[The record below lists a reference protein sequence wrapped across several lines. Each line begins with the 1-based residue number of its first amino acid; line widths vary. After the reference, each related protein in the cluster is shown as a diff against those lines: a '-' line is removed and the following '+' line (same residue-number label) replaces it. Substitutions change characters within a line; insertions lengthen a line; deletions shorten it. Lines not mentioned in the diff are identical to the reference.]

1 MAVIDFRGGE
11 PVYIQLKER
20 LRGYIISGVFKPDE
34 RMPSVRELA
43 SGLSVNPNTIQRA
56 YRELEEEGY
65 IYTVSGRGSF
75 ASGSEQVI
83 KKRCDELKTVFSRT
97 VKELAFLGIAQ
108 EELIS
113 AIKEEYADDRG

>member
-75 ASGSEQVI
+75 AASGEQVF
-83 KKRCDELKTVFSRT
+83 KKRCDELKATFSQT
-97 VKELAFLGIAQ
+97 VKELAFLGVTK
-108 EELIS
+108 EELITTV
-113 AIKEEYADDRG
+113 KEAYADDRG

>member
-20 LRGYIISGVFKPDE
+20 LRDYIISGVFKPDE

-56 YRELEEEGY
+56 YRELEEGGY

-75 ASGSEQVI
+75 AASGEQVY
-83 KKRCDELKTVFSRT
+83 KKRCDELKNALAQT
-97 VKELAFLGIAQ
+97 VKELAFLGIGEQ
-108 EELIS
+108 ELIS
-113 AIKEEYADDRG
+113 MIKEEYASDRG

>member
-11 PVYIQLKER
+11 PVYIQLKDR

-75 ASGSEQVI
+75 AASGEQVYQ
-83 KKRCDELKTVFSRT
+83 KRCDELKSALRQT
-97 VKELAFLGIAQ
+97 VKELAFLGLSRD
-108 EELIS
+108 ELIS
-113 AIKEEYADDRG
+113 MVKEEYTDDRG

>member
-75 ASGSEQVI
+75 AASGEQVF
-83 KKRCDELKTVFSRT
+83 KKRCDELKSTLTQT
-97 VKELAFLGIAQ
+97 VKELAFLGVAAD
-108 EELIS
+108 ELIS
-113 AIKEEYADDRG
+113 MIKEEYTDDRG

>member
-11 PVYIQLKER
+11 PVYIQLKQR

-43 SGLSVNPNTIQRA
+43 SGLSVNPNPIQRA

-75 ASGSEQVI
+75 AASGEQVYQ
-83 KKRCDELKTVFSRT
+83 KRCDELKSALRQT
-97 VKELAFLGIAQ
+97 VKELAFLGLSRD
-108 EELIS
+108 ELIS
-113 AIKEEYADDRG
+113 MVKEEYTDDIG